1 MLPTE
6 VWKYL
11 QSEVSAR
18 MLDEYSW
25 DWEGE

>member
-6 VWKYL
+6 SWKYL
-11 QSEVSAR
+11 QSEVSAS
-18 MLDEYSW
+18 MPDGYSW